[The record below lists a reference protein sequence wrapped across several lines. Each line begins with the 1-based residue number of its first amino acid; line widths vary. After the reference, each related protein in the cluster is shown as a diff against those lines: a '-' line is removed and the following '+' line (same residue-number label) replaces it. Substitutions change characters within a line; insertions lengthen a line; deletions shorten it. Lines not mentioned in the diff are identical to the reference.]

1 MEIILP
7 KLEEMNIISPS
18 QCNILMNHTEEA
30 DLMESLSTMIIDNQI
45 ELVEPDLMEKLSQI
59 LMKFQTT
66 YLTNLDLKS
75 VLEFCLTK
83 SLQSELCEQWLI
95 EFWKK
100 QSEIIVENETS
111 KEIQANL
118 QPIIEQILS
127 IDIAELMK
135 TDSFWERD
143 LNEAKKANDK
153 ERIEEIEVTI
163 EEETQA
169 LSWRLDEQVENL
181 KQMSQILINQWLERV
196 LEEQTQIAQA
206 QIKTMSQ
213 TMQITPPH
221 HIQPLVKQGKKPNA
235 NRTDESRDNIRLDE

>member
-18 QCNILMNHTEEA
+18 QCRILMNHTEDGE
-30 DLMESLSTMIIDNQI
+30 LMERLLTMIIDNQI

-59 LMKFQTT
+59 LMEFQTI
-66 YLTNLDLKS
+66 YLTNLDLKNG
-75 VLEFCLTK
+75 LEIYLAE
-83 SLQSELCEQWLI
+83 SLQSELYKKWQI
-95 EFWKK
+95 EFWEK
-100 QSEIIVENETS
+100 SEIIENEIS

-118 QPIIEQILS
+118 QPIIKQILS
-127 IDIAELMK
+127 INIAELMR

-143 LNEAKKANDK
+143 LNEAKEANDK
-153 ERIEEIEVTI
+153 ERIEEIEVMM
-163 EEETQA
+163 EEDIQA
-169 LSWRLDEQVENL
+169 LSWELEEQVENL

-196 LEEQTQIAQA
+196 LEEQAQIAQE

-221 HIQPLVKQGKKPNA
+221 HIQPLVEQGKKPNA